1 LQACSHDE
9 WRWRESERERER
21 VSIAAGRAAVCR
33 LQSACQTKPNPL
45 PLVVPAALC
54 SAAGGCTCTL
64 KQRAFLPLFPTTP
77 GHTAHTIHLLHFL
90 PGLWATYYP
99 SVSVTSPPPP
109 PPPPPPRLRP
119 SLAMSGLY
127 SQGFSPARNLSPQIR
142 SNPDADRYGRGA
154 APRRAHVFL

>member
-1 LQACSHDE
+1 MMNGDGV
-9 WRWRESERERER
+9 SEREGER
-21 VSIAAGRAAVCR
+21 KGFHSGMQGGCLQTAVC
-33 LQSACQTKPNPL
+33 LPNQTKPSTARGACCSL
-45 PLVVPAALC
+45 LC
-54 SAAGGCTCTL
+54 CRRLHCTL

-99 SVSVTSPPPP
+99 SVSVTSPP